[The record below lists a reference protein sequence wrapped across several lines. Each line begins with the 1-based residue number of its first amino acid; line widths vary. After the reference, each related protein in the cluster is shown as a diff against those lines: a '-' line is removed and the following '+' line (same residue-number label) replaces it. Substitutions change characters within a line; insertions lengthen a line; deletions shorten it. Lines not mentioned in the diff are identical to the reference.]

1 MRRPS
6 YFYSVKDRRAKTLSP
21 AALAT
26 LQTSEQT
33 KAGMAEIARLQKEG
47 WDIRPGKEMLSVV
60 TWGARYEEGS
70 PRVTEGALETCLFFV
85 DCDHL

>member
-21 AALAT
+21 AALAA

-33 KAGMAEIARLQKEG
+33 KAGMAEIARLQKAGE
-47 WDIRPGKEMLSVV
+47 DIRPGKEMLSVV
-60 TWGARYEEGS
+60 TWGARYEEGCPLS
-70 PRVTEGALETCLFFV
+70 LI
-85 DCDHL
+85 HI

>member
-33 KAGMAEIARLQKEG
+33 KAGMAEIARLQ
-47 WDIRPGKEMLSVV
+47 
-60 TWGARYEEGS
+60 
-70 PRVTEGALETCLFFV
+70 
-85 DCDHL
+85 

>member
-6 YFYSVKDRRAKTLSP
+6 YFYTVKDRRAKTLSP

-33 KAGMAEIARLQKEG
+33 KAGMAEIARLQKA
-47 WDIRPGKEMLSVV
+47 
-60 TWGARYEEGS
+60 GA
-70 PRVTEGALETCLFFV
+70 FFV
-85 DCDHL
+85 LNLHYLLNFVQFFV